1 MKKIPHKET
10 LQFGTEFDKNGA
22 ISSVE
27 VAEPAIS
34 R

>member
-1 MKKIPHKET
+1 MKKIPYKET

-27 VAEPAIS
+27 GAEPAIS